1 MSDEVKTVKTSR
13 MFLLNLRDI
22 LKGLVV
28 AIVSGGLSVVQT
40 TLEAG
45 QLVLSTKNIVTTAA
59 IAGTSYLL
67 KNVFTPQTEI
77 KKVE

>member
-1 MSDEVKTVKTSR
+1 METQKTSKL
-13 MFLLNLRDI
+13 FLLNVRDF
-22 LKGLVV
+22 LKGLLVAVV
-28 AIVSGGLSVVQT
+28 GGALTVVHT
-40 TLEAG
+40 SLEAG
-45 QLVLSTKNIVTTAA
+45 TLVLSSKQIVTTAA